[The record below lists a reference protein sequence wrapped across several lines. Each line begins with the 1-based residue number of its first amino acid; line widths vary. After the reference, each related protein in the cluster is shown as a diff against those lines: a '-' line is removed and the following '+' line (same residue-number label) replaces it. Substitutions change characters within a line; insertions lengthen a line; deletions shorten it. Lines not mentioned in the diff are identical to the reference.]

1 MTEHIPLSEEEEDY
15 LRSRYEHS
23 RLTLWVRGGLLA
35 LVLLPIIVFTVAT
48 QVDPYRDGR
57 VWLEET
63 HTQLGMSTCTF
74 RKATGQPCPS
84 CGMTSSFA
92 LFVRGDLL
100 HSLQANAAGTLL
112 AALSLLFVIWGIGTV
127 VMGRMLWLKSWEQP
141 AVVLVLLFFG
151 VMLVRWGIVL
161 LLRWLEV

>member
-1 MTEHIPLSEEEEDY
+1 MTDDEPLTEEEY
-15 LRSRYEHS
+15 LARQHHTR
-23 RLTLWVRGGLLA
+23 RLTWWVRGGLLSM
-35 LVLLPIIVFTVAT
+35 VLLPAIVFAIALGL
-48 QVDPYRDGR
+48 DPYQGGR

-63 HTQLGMSTCTF
+63 HTQLGMPICSF
-74 RKATGQPCPS
+74 RKLTGQPCPS

-112 AALSLLFVIWGIGTV
+112 ATLSLLFIFWGLMTAV
-127 VMGRMLWLKSWEQP
+127 AGRMLWLHSWERI
-141 AVVLVLLFFG
+141 VVWLVLLFVA

-161 LLRWLEV
+161 FLRMGS